1 MIYTQKYNSYVLVNS
16 NNSKN
21 VLFNNNNFSKVL
33 IPAKFAVNIA
43 ELPDAIYF
51 ETETS
56 QKSNTLQRKE
66 QTKVEVVNKTAAK
79 AAAYS
84 VNSNKNDIFNN
95 NIETNRIAI
104 IKEIGYKITE
114 LKDSIR
120 SLTVTSFILNT
131 ATIILSLVC
140 AFGMT
145 NFLLGLK
152 VDSSSSVLNL
162 TTNVGF
168 LVCISTIVFAIAMI
182 LKQGVFSLLDFNQ
195 NKKYGDSD
203 IAQIAIIFIAS
214 IFMLIVY
221 AINLF
226 YYKAIPGFQTA
237 AFFVSLLFAGALA
250 VVAVG
255 GGYFKFQT
263 KNTTIN

>member
-1 MIYTQKYNSYVLVNS
+1 MKIVIKYLDKKVEFDNKTTITIGNSSSCDFVIDEINDETTIKLIYTQKYNSYVLVNS

-131 ATIILSLVC
+131 STIILSLVC

-168 LVCISTIVFAIAMI
+168 LVCISTIVFATR
-182 LKQGVFSLLDFNQ
+182 LE
-195 NKKYGDSD
+195 
-203 IAQIAIIFIAS
+203 
-214 IFMLIVY
+214 
-221 AINLF
+221 
-226 YYKAIPGFQTA
+226 
-237 AFFVSLLFAGALA
+237 
-250 VVAVG
+250 
-255 GGYFKFQT
+255 
-263 KNTTIN
+263 